1 MKYLLDTHVVLWSF
15 SKEGLLS
22 KKAVHAIMDP
32 ANRKYVS
39 IASAWELA
47 IKIGTGKLTFEGGV
61 ELFFQTV
68 RESGF
73 VLLPIRRKHI
83 QTLETLPF
91 LHRDPFDRIL
101 IASAMTDNMCLITAD
116 TNIRLYDVVSLW

>member
-1 MKYLLDTHVVLWSF
+1 L
-15 SKEGLLS
+15 
-22 KKAVHAIMDP
+22 AV
-32 ANRKYVS
+32 
-39 IASAWELA
+39 
-47 IKIGTGKLTFEGGV
+47 KIGTGKLVFEGGI

-83 QTLETLPF
+83 KTLETLPF

-101 IASAMTDNMCLITAD
+101 IASAMIENMGLITAD
-116 TNIRLYDVVSLW
+116 TNIRLYDVASLW